1 MLRIVL
7 IILLA
12 YVVTSCI
19 YLPKESATETIKV
32 EKPYSDFD
40 TLDIRSMWMLC
51 YTNFRRLAPQI
62 PPHVY
67 TPICDCM
74 MDTIRKTYTKAGLE
88 KMSYDEIVAMNGKFQ
103 EECKI
108 NVSKSQL

>member
-7 IILLA
+7 IILVA
-12 YVVTSCI
+12 QGVTSCI
-19 YLPKESATETIKV
+19 YLPKEAATETIKA
-32 EKPYSDFD
+32 EKLYSDFD
-40 TLDIRSMWMLC
+40 TIDIRSMWMLC
-51 YTNFRRLAPQI
+51 STNFRRLAPLI

-74 MDTIRKTYTKAGLE
+74 MDKIRKTYTKAGLE
-88 KMSYDEIVAMNGKFQ
+88 KISYDEIVAMNGKFQ